1 MAMKNKYAYRSRI
14 SEAKIR
20 QLVKLFSVDLTA
32 SQIAELSGVNRNTV
46 NRYVTAFRERIA
58 RYCEAESPVKGEVE
72 VDESYFGARRVR
84 GIRGRGARG
93 KTIVFGL
100 FKRNDN
106 VYTEI
111 VPDCSRATLQ
121 GIIRGRVD
129 LESVIHSDGWRGYDG
144 LVDLGYQKHFR
155 VQHSHNEFSNK
166 HSHINGI
173 ESFWSYAKTR
183 LVRFRGL
190 QKQTFY
196 LHLKECEFRFKHR
209 QEDIYLLVLKL
220 LRENPLRACLE
231 TSAFIV
237 TRRHVDKKR
246 LCAAAKTREDCQ
258 TVPQRSDGQRMGACT
273 SSPAPCF
280 RRRSEAQNRPA

>member
-106 VYTEI
+106 VK
-111 VPDCSRATLQ
+111 RNGGKLA
-121 GIIRGRVD
+121 
-129 LESVIHSDGWRGYDG
+129 HDG
-144 LVDLGYQKHFR
+144 LLTLGIAEKQKGGMTLPSRKSCR
-155 VQHSHNEFSNK
+155 VLADTGRHAAKICQQATWLCCFSICK
-166 HSHINGI
+166 AAPWG
-173 ESFWSYAKTR
+173 
-183 LVRFRGL
+183 
-190 QKQTFY
+190 Q
-196 LHLKECEFRFKHR
+196 R
-209 QEDIYLLVLKL
+209 QAADYRL
-220 LRENPLRACLE
+220 LRLGSSGGHRMPPLS
-231 TSAFIV
+231 T
-237 TRRHVDKKR
+237 KK
-246 LCAAAKTREDCQ
+246 AGI
-258 TVPQRSDGQRMGACT
+258 SD
-273 SSPAPCF
+273 
-280 RRRSEAQNRPA
+280 

>member
-100 FKRNDN
+100 F
-106 VYTEI
+106 
-111 VPDCSRATLQ
+111 
-121 GIIRGRVD
+121 
-129 LESVIHSDGWRGYDG
+129 
-144 LVDLGYQKHFR
+144 
-155 VQHSHNEFSNK
+155 
-166 HSHINGI
+166 
-173 ESFWSYAKTR
+173 
-183 LVRFRGL
+183 
-190 QKQTFY
+190 
-196 LHLKECEFRFKHR
+196 
-209 QEDIYLLVLKL
+209 
-220 LRENPLRACLE
+220 RACLE

-280 RRRSEAQNRPA
+280 WRRSEAQNRPA